1 MLDCNW
7 LTVEVPWQSWG
18 LIGLPSCLRCGEV
31 EPTHGSNLHLQPALT
46 QSRLWLLVTHLH
58 LSVGTSASS
67 NLNSWHFSA
76 LKWTRLEVLD
86 HLEAAACSTNEM
98 TWQVWWPIRGQRSDL
113 AARPGSLEAIWAAAP
128 QHLSRSE
135 TMWGEGGD
143 DWLAVLV
150 YWTVFSLFWAF
161 SVHPVK
167 LR

>member
-1 MLDCNW
+1 MIFGFLRVLWKLDCNW

-18 LIGLPSCLRCGEV
+18 LIGLAPCLRWGEV
-31 EPTHGSNLHLQPALT
+31 EPTHGSNLHLQPT
-46 QSRLWLLVTHLH
+46 HTRDSNSLLVSPLH
-58 LSVGTSASS
+58 LTIRTSDSPTHI
-67 NLNSWHFSA
+67 SWHFSA

-86 HLEAAACSTNEM
+86 HLEAAACSTNDM

-150 YWTVFSLFWAF
+150 YWTVFSLY
-161 SVHPVK
+161 
-167 LR
+167 